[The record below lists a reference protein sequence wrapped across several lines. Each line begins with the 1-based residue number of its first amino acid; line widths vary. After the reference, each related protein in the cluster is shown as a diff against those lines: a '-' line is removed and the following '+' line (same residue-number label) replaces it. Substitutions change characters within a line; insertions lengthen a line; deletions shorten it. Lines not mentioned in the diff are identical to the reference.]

1 MSSIFSTYRLG
12 DLELKNRIVMAPM
25 TRARAADFNPD
36 GLTALYYSQRAGA
49 GLIISEGLPISQE
62 ARGAPAI
69 PGIYTA
75 EQVRRWRKV
84 TDAVHAE
91 GGLIFAQI
99 WHVGRAG
106 HVQMQVGSQ
115 PLVSSV
121 DTQANA
127 KTFGV
132 DENGVPGLIP
142 QSKPRALRLEEISRV
157 IEDYVVAARNAI
169 EAGFDG
175 VEIHG
180 ANGYLPEQFI
190 NGALNTRTDAY
201 GGSIENRIRFPV
213 ELVEAVSK
221 EIGSTRT
228 GIRLAPFGRFNDMH
242 PFDDEGETWL
252 ALAEQLSS
260 RNLAYVH
267 ISDQATLGAQAIPD
281 GFVGQFRKA
290 YSGTLVVAGGYQL
303 ENGQQALDENR
314 ADLIAIGR
322 PFLTNP
328 DLVERLRNG
337 WALTPIDPAVFYG
350 TAGAE
355 GYVTYKPYQPEE
367 A

>member
-1 MSSIFSTYRLG
+1 MPSIFSSYSLG
-12 DLELKNRIVMAPM
+12 DLTLKNRIVMAPM

-36 GLTALYYSQRAGA
+36 SLTALYYAQRATA
-49 GLIISEGLPISQE
+49 GLIITEGLPISQE

-121 DTQANA
+121 DTQADA

-132 DENGVPGLIP
+132 DENGVSGLIP
-142 QSKPRALRLEEISRV
+142 QSKPRALRADEIPRV
-157 IEDYVVAARNAI
+157 IEDYVIAARNAV

-175 VEIHG
+175 IEIHG

-201 GGSIENRIRFPV
+201 GGSIENRIRFPL
-213 ELVEAVSK
+213 ELVDAVLK
-221 EIGSTRT
+221 EVGAKHA

-242 PFDDEGETWL
+242 PFADESETWL
-252 ALAEQLSS
+252 ALAAELSK
-260 RNLAYVH
+260 RELAYVH
-267 ISDQATLGAQAIPD
+267 ISDQETLGAQAIPD
-281 GFVGQFRKA
+281 GFVDQFRKA
-290 YSGTLVVAGGYQL
+290 YTGTLMVAGGYQR
-303 ENGQQALDENR
+303 ENGQEALDVGR

-328 DLVERLRNG
+328 DLVARLQNN
-337 WALTPIDPAVFYG
+337 WPQTPIDPTVFYG

-355 GYVTYKPYQPEE
+355 GYVTYKPYQPE

>member
-1 MSSIFSTYRLG
+1 MPSIFSSYSLG
-12 DLELKNRIVMAPM
+12 ELTLKNRIVMAPM

-36 GLTALYYSQRAGA
+36 SLTALYYSQRASA
-49 GLIISEGLPISQE
+49 GLIITEGLPISQE

-121 DTQANA
+121 DTQADA

-132 DENGVPGLIP
+132 DEMGNSGLIP
-142 QSKPRALRLEEISRV
+142 QSKPRALRTEEIPRV
-157 IEDYVVAARNAI
+157 IEDYVIAARNAI

-175 VEIHG
+175 IEIHG

-201 GGSIENRIRFPV
+201 GGSIENRIRFPL
-213 ELVEAVSK
+213 ELADAVLKEVGSK
-221 EIGSTRT
+221 RA

-242 PFDDEGETWL
+242 PFADEGETWL
-252 ALAEQLSS
+252 ALAAELSK
-260 RNLAYVH
+260 RELAYVH
-267 ISDQATLGAQAIPD
+267 ISDQETLGAQAIPD
-281 GFVGQFRKA
+281 GFVDQFRKA
-290 YSGTLVVAGGYQL
+290 YDGTLMVAGGYQR
-303 ENGQQALDENR
+303 ENGQEALDVGR

-328 DLVERLRNG
+328 DLVERLKNN
-337 WALTPIDPAVFYG
+337 WPQTPIDPTVFYG

-355 GYVTYKPYQPEE
+355 GYVTYKPYQPD

>member
-1 MSSIFSTYRLG
+1 MPSIFSSYSLG
-12 DLELKNRIVMAPM
+12 ELTLKNRIVMAPM
-25 TRARAADFNPD
+25 TRARAQDYNPD
-36 GLTALYYSQRAGA
+36 ELTALYYAQRAGA

-75 EQVRRWRKV
+75 EQVRRWKKV
-84 TDAVHAE
+84 TAAVHEA

-99 WHVGRAG
+99 WHTGRASN
-106 HVQMQVGSQ
+106 VQIQIGAQ
-115 PLVSSV
+115 PPVSSV

-127 KTFGV
+127 KTFGY
-132 DENGVPGLIP
+132 DEEGNAGLIP
-142 QSKPRALRLEEISRV
+142 QSKPRALRTEEIARV
-157 IEDYVVAARNAI
+157 IQDYVVAARNAI

-175 VEIHG
+175 IEIHG

-201 GGSIENRIRFPV
+201 GGSIENRIRFPL
-213 ELVEAVSK
+213 ELVEAVAA
-221 EIGSTRT
+221 EIGSTHT

-242 PFDDEGETWL
+242 PFDDEAETWL
-252 ALAEQLSS
+252 TLAEELSQ

-267 ISDQATLGAQAIPD
+267 ISDQETLGAQAIPD
-281 GFVGQFRKA
+281 GFVDQFRKA
-290 YSGTLVVAGGYQL
+290 YTGTLVVAGGYQL
-303 ENGQQALDENR
+303 ENGQAALDVGR

-337 WALTPIDPAVFYG
+337 WPQTPIDPSVFYG
-350 TAGAE
+350 TAGAV
-355 GYVTYKPYQPEE
+355 GYVTYKTYQEE

>member
-1 MSSIFSTYRLG
+1 MPSIFSSYSLG
-12 DLELKNRIVMAPM
+12 SLTLKNRIVMAPM
-25 TRARAADFNPD
+25 TRARAQDYNPD
-36 GLTALYYSQRAGA
+36 GLTALYYSQRASA

-75 EQVRRWRKV
+75 EQVRRWKEV
-84 TDAVHAE
+84 TTAVHDA

-99 WHVGRAG
+99 WHAGRASN
-106 HVQMQVGSQ
+106 VQIQIGAQ
-115 PLVSSV
+115 PPVSSV

-127 KTFGV
+127 KTFGF
-132 DENGVPGLIP
+132 DEDGNAGLIP
-142 QSKPRALRLEEISRV
+142 QSKPRALRTEEVARV
-157 IEDYVVAARNAI
+157 IQDYVIAARNAV

-175 VEIHG
+175 IEIHG
-180 ANGYLPEQFI
+180 ANGYLVEQFI

-201 GGSIENRIRFPV
+201 GGSIENRIRFPL
-213 ELVEAVSK
+213 ELVDAVLK
-221 EIGSTRT
+221 EVGAKHA

-242 PFDDEGETWL
+242 PFADEAETWL
-252 ALAEQLSS
+252 ALAAELSK
-260 RNLAYVH
+260 RELAYVH
-267 ISDQATLGAQAIPD
+267 ISDQETLGAQAIPD
-281 GFVGQFRKA
+281 GFVDQFRQT
-290 YSGTLVVAGGYQL
+290 YTGTLMVAGGYQRA
-303 ENGQQALDENR
+303 NGQEALDVGR

-328 DLVERLRNG
+328 DLVARLEND
-337 WALTPIDPAVFYG
+337 WPQTPIDPTVFYG

-355 GYVTYKPYQPEE
+355 GYVTYKPYQPE